1 MRILVI
7 GASKGI
13 GLEAVRRGL
22 GAGHAVRAFARRA
35 DRITIEHAALERVV
49 GDATD
54 PADVAGAL
62 DGVDAVLQTLGVA
75 AGPDMLLGPVTLF
88 SDATRALIPEM
99 ERAGPR
105 RLVSV
110 TGFGSGDSK
119 TKISCVERIPFRLLF
134 RRAYDDKD
142 EQERLIRESRLDWT
156 VVRPTIL
163 TNGPRTGRYRVLA
176 EPEAWRNGLISRAD
190 VADFL
195 VGQAADRSL
204 LGRAPVL
211 AY

>member
-13 GLEAVRRGL
+13 GLETVRRGL
-22 GAGHAVRAFARRA
+22 AEGHAVRAFARRA
-35 DRITIEHAALERVV
+35 DRITIDHAALETVV

-54 PADVAGAL
+54 PADVAAAL
-62 DGVDAVLQTLGVA
+62 DGVDAVIQTLGVA
-75 AGPDMLLGPVTLF
+75 AGPGMLLRPVTLF
-88 SDATRALIPEM
+88 SGATRALIPEM
-99 ERAGPR
+99 EKAGPR
-105 RLVSV
+105 RLISV

-119 TKISCVERIPFRLLF
+119 SKISCAESIPFRLLL
-134 RRAYDDKD
+134 RRAYADKD

-156 VVRPTIL
+156 LVRPTLL
-163 TNGPRTGRYRVLA
+163 TNGPRTGLYRVLA
-176 EPEAWRNGLISRAD
+176 ESEEWRNGLISRAD

-195 VGQAADRSL
+195 VRQATDRTL
-204 LGRAPVL
+204 LGKAPVL